1 MSSTMP
7 SGSRL
12 RGMLP
17 LLMLTPLLS
26 GCLEAVSYN
35 GCRTLPLI
43 EYPQEG
49 AVVIVQ
55 QIQQAPAELQR
66 FALDA
71 VELRDAVR
79 ACRGGRQLWS
89 AR

>member
-1 MSSTMP
+1 MRSRTQ

-17 LLMLTPLLS
+17 LVLSTILLTGCS
-26 GCLEAVSYN
+26 GASLFN
-35 GCRTLPLI
+35 GCRALPLV
-43 EYPQEG
+43 EYPQEK
-49 AVVIVQ
+49 AQVIVQ
-55 QIQQAPAELQR
+55 QIRQAPPELQR

-79 ACRGGRQLWS
+79 GCRG
-89 AR
+89 

>member
-1 MSSTMP
+1 MLSRTQ

-17 LLMLTPLLS
+17 LLTLAPLLS
-26 GCLEAVSYN
+26 ACWTTGSP
-35 GCRTLPLI
+35 CRLLPLV
-43 EYPQEG
+43 EYDRERS
-49 AVVIVQ
+49 AVIVR
-55 QIQQAPAELQR
+55 QIQASPPELQR

-79 ACRGGRQLWS
+79 ACRG
-89 AR
+89 